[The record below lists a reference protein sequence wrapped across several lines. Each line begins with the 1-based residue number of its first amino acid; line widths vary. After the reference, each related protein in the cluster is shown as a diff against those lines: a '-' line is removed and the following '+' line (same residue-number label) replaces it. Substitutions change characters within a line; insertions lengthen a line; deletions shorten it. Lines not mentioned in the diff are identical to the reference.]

1 MSVAKFYISGKG
13 RFTSIDSFTL
23 QKISDIEQDGDST
36 SFVADIGC
44 WISGI
49 IDKMTIKT
57 VGENN
62 ALTVNDFREDFEDVV
77 FACTGLK
84 LLFDDVD
91 VKGKSPEEFV
101 QDNLIDIRRIISTQG
116 FTTDLFIEGTL
127 GYLSFDGYLSHK
139 EDDSF
144 LLDSESANP
153 TVVSADIAITNQNV
167 ISYINKILDDSIYRI
182 TYLVG
187 EEEFNDLYDA
197 IDRAE
202 EIGEGEIYKY
212 IEKETIDGDIELID
226 QIKVWDSEKGTIGD

>member
-1 MSVAKFYISGKG
+1 MSIARFYISGKG
-13 RFTSIDSFTL
+13 KFTSIDSFTL
-23 QKISDIEQDGDST
+23 KGISDVEQDGDST
-36 SFVADIGC
+36 SFIADIDC

-49 IDKMTIKT
+49 IDKTTIKT

-62 ALTVNDFREDFEDVV
+62 ALTVNDVREDFENVA

-84 LLFDDVD
+84 LLFDDVSIKD
-91 VKGKSPEEFV
+91 KSPEEFV

-116 FTTDLFIEGTL
+116 FTTDLFIEGTI

-167 ISYINKILDDSIYRI
+167 ISYINKIVDDSVYRI

-187 EEEFNDLYDA
+187 EEEFNNLYEA

-202 EIGEGEIYKY
+202 EVGEGEIYKY
-212 IEKETIDGDIELID
+212 IEKETIDGDIDLID
-226 QIKVWDSEKGTIGD
+226 QIKVWDSETGTIED

>member
-23 QKISDIEQDGDST
+23 KRISELEQDGDFT
-36 SFVADIGC
+36 SFVADIDC

-49 IDKMTIKT
+49 IDTMTIKT

-84 LLFDDVD
+84 LLFDDGD

-127 GYLSFDGYLSHK
+127 GYLSFDGYLYHK

-167 ISYINKILDDSIYRI
+167 ISYINKILDDSIYRT

-187 EEEFNDLYDA
+187 EEEFDDLYDA

-226 QIKVWDSEKGTIGD
+226 QIKVWDSETGTIED